1 MKRIGLYL
9 FIIGITFIKAYGQE
23 DSGPVNT
30 GAANYLTIP
39 VDARSAAMGGAGVAI
54 SRGNNAVFHNGAAT
68 LSEAMHKGGVT
79 YTYSPWMRDYE
90 YGYSL
95 HSLGGF
101 YKINKRNAILLGFRY
116 FGYPEMDGIGEDASG
131 IHPKEIAVAAGYAYE
146 VIKNLSVSAT
156 FKYLYS
162 DMGKIGNSNGASSV
176 AFDLGIL
183 YKREIKDWE
192 GAGWSVGIHASNLGP
207 KIKYLTSKEALPAMV
222 KVGGA
227 ADLPFASMHRLTL
240 TADLGYRLSPD
251 DVQALNVSAG
261 AEYAWMEHLMLRG
274 GYHYG
279 DKNKGCQLCYGR
291 GRSGI
296 CRCAFGFCVD
306 VCGT

>member
-39 VDARSAAMGGAGVAI
+39 VDARSAAMVGAGMSI
-54 SRGNNAVFHNGAAT
+54 SWGNNTVFHNGAAT

-90 YGYSL
+90 SGYSL

-131 IHPKEIAVAAGYAYE
+131 IHPKEIAVVAGYAYE

-162 DMGKIGNSNGASSV
+162 DMG
-176 AFDLGIL
+176 
-183 YKREIKDWE
+183 
-192 GAGWSVGIHASNLGP
+192 
-207 KIKYLTSKEALPAMV
+207 
-222 KVGGA
+222 
-227 ADLPFASMHRLTL
+227 
-240 TADLGYRLSPD
+240 
-251 DVQALNVSAG
+251 
-261 AEYAWMEHLMLRG
+261 
-274 GYHYG
+274 
-279 DKNKGCQLCYGR
+279 
-291 GRSGI
+291 
-296 CRCAFGFCVD
+296 
-306 VCGT
+306 

>member
-101 YKINKRNAILLGFRY
+101 
-116 FGYPEMDGIGEDASG
+116 
-131 IHPKEIAVAAGYAYE
+131 
-146 VIKNLSVSAT
+146 
-156 FKYLYS
+156 
-162 DMGKIGNSNGASSV
+162 
-176 AFDLGIL
+176 
-183 YKREIKDWE
+183 
-192 GAGWSVGIHASNLGP
+192 
-207 KIKYLTSKEALPAMV
+207 
-222 KVGGA
+222 
-227 ADLPFASMHRLTL
+227 
-240 TADLGYRLSPD
+240 
-251 DVQALNVSAG
+251 
-261 AEYAWMEHLMLRG
+261 
-274 GYHYG
+274 
-279 DKNKGCQLCYGR
+279 
-291 GRSGI
+291 
-296 CRCAFGFCVD
+296 
-306 VCGT
+306 

>member
-90 YGYSL
+90 SGYSL

-101 YKINKRNAILLGFRY
+101 YK
-116 FGYPEMDGIGEDASG
+116 GEF
-131 IHPKEIAVAAGYAYE
+131 YQF
-146 VIKNLSVSAT
+146 NLSSCIRQQNSLTAQFVS
-156 FKYLYS
+156 FSL
-162 DMGKIGNSNGASSV
+162 
-176 AFDLGIL
+176 
-183 YKREIKDWE
+183 
-192 GAGWSVGIHASNLGP
+192 SNLANIFYP
-207 KIKYLTSKEALPAMV
+207 RFL
-222 KVGGA
+222 
-227 ADLPFASMHRLTL
+227 
-240 TADLGYRLSPD
+240 
-251 DVQALNVSAG
+251 Q
-261 AEYAWMEHLMLRG
+261 
-274 GYHYG
+274 
-279 DKNKGCQLCYGR
+279 
-291 GRSGI
+291 
-296 CRCAFGFCVD
+296 
-306 VCGT
+306 